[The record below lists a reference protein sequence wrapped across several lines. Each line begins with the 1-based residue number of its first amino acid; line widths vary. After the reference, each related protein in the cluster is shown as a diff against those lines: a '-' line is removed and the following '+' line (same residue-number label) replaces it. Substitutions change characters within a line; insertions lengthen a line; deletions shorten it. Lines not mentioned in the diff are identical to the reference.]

1 LNCISERENPP
12 CFQQSQWSSILKAV
26 QTEKANQ
33 ARQEGAHLVKA
44 HDLATEQEQEL
55 LAVACLWERSYKCAD
70 FFAMNKMLY
79 HLVARCCEAAQ
90 QKKSNLSVVEKSE
103 GFRTYKCLSVPVDR
117 HKTSTKQ
124 QLQIFPHKTSCLMC
138 FYFSL
143 AYKMVLD
150 NGTSDYLFPEFAKK
164 LGNSNENKIDS
175 KASGLFNEYLKY
187 IQGISEKYEQ
197 HVSYDGDDVYST
209 TRSLTSHSVGKKG
222 KSLLNKFFFVH
233 ILCT

>member
-1 LNCISERENPP
+1 MSLTSNKSCAKFPTLNYISERENPP

-33 ARQEGAHLVKA
+33 ARQEGVHLVKA

-55 LAVACLWERSYKCAD
+55 LAVACLWERTYKCAD

-90 QKKSNLSVVEKSE
+90 QKSE
-103 GFRTYKCLSVPVDR
+103 GFRTYKCLRVPVDR

-124 QLQIFPHKTSCLMC
+124 RLQIFPHKTSCLMC

-143 AYKMVLD
+143 AYKRVLD
-150 NGTSDYLFPEFAKK
+150 NGKSDYHFPEFAKK
-164 LGNSNENKIDS
+164 LGNSSENKIDS

-187 IQGISEKYEQ
+187 ILGY
-197 HVSYDGDDVYST
+197 
-209 TRSLTSHSVGKKG
+209 RCLW
-222 KSLLNKFFFVH
+222 LL
-233 ILCT
+233 